1 MGKLLDEFEIEGTI
15 ANIQSSEIGFSV
27 KYISKSDLEF
37 LPKLMLQW
45 LLKIPSSQC
54 WVDWPV
60 LPKK

>member
-45 LLKIPSSQC
+45 LLKIPSS
-54 WVDWPV
+54 
-60 LPKK
+60 